1 MNYPEEIIDSV
12 AWFICPRCYEEKCV
26 GKVNCRRIM
35 NQLDEHMRED
45 SFKEIAE
52 RRVTDAEE

>member
-1 MNYPEEIIDSV
+1 MTNELSAQAVFY
-12 AWFICPRCYEEKCV
+12 
-26 GKVNCRRIM
+26 
-35 NQLDEHMRED
+35 LEHKLIERHMCAG